1 MEITL
6 LQGILLTIMTIIV
19 GLDFFLEAFFIF
31 RPLIVST
38 LTGLILGDIILGLK
52 VGALIELAFAGLT
65 PAGGTQPPNPV
76 FAGLMG
82 TVLAY
87 TTGCDPKAALGLCLP
102 FSFLGQYVILFY
114 YSAYLCCTAAD
125 G

>member
-1 MEITL
+1 MTITL
-6 LQGILLTIMTIIV
+6 FQGLMLTIMAVIV

-31 RPLIVST
+31 RPIIVAT
-38 LTGLILGDIILGLK
+38 LTGAILGDVVLGLK

-82 TVLAY
+82 VVLAY
-87 TTGCDPKAALGLCLP
+87 TTGC
-102 FSFLGQYVILFY
+102 
-114 YSAYLCCTAAD
+114 
-125 G
+125 

>member
-38 LTGLILGDIILGLK
+38 LTGLILGDITLGLK

-65 PAGGTQPPNPV
+65 PAC
-76 FAGLMG
+76 L
-82 TVLAY
+82 LY
-87 TTGCDPKAALGLCLP
+87 TSHSTRDTM
-102 FSFLGQYVILFY
+102 ILWH
-114 YSAYLCCTAAD
+114 TASMVHVSCS
-125 G
+125 

>member
-1 MEITL
+1 MTITL
-6 LQGILLTIMTIIV
+6 FQGLMLTIMAVIV

-31 RPLIVST
+31 RPIIVAT
-38 LTGLILGDIILGLK
+38 LTGAILGDVVLGLK

-82 TVLAY
+82 VVLA
-87 TTGCDPKAALGLCLP
+87 
-102 FSFLGQYVILFY
+102 
-114 YSAYLCCTAAD
+114 
-125 G
+125 

>member
-38 LTGLILGDIILGLK
+38 LTGLILGDITLGLK

-82 TVLAY
+82 TVCHSVL
-87 TTGCDPKAALGLCLP
+87 L
-102 FSFLGQYVILFY
+102 FRFLILY
-114 YSAYLCCTAAD
+114 GKSRQVCCR

>member
-38 LTGLILGDIILGLK
+38 LTGLILGDITLGLK

-87 TTGCDPKAALGLCLP
+87 TTGCDRSCGFCMLP
-102 FSFLGQYVILFY
+102 VH
-114 YSAYLCCTAAD
+114 D
-125 G
+125 R